1 MFLSIITVCFNS
13 EKTIRQTFE
22 SVLQQEFTD
31 YEYIIIDGLST
42 DGTIDIIKEY
52 LPKFNGKMRYISEK
66 DKGIYDAMNKA
77 ISMAKGE
84 IIGLVNSDDYFEKDA
99 FQRVFEAAK
108 AKPGM
113 DVYYGC
119 VRVLT
124 PEDKE
129 IKVYR
134 MSHEMLYSCPMAHGG
149 CFIARKAHERYGL
162 YDITYRISA
171 DYDFLLRVFLQGGK
185 FCPIDYVLANFR
197 MGGVSSDGNNVPEH
211 LKVQY
216 KYGLISRKGRLI
228 SLWIHFVKQFL
239 RKLLKRPSL

>member
-1 MFLSIITVCFNS
+1 MFLTIMTVCYNS
-13 EKTIRQTFE
+13 EKTIRQAIE

-42 DGTIDIIKEY
+42 DGTIEIIEEY
-52 LPKFNGKMRYISEK
+52 LPKFHGKMRYISEK

-84 IIGLVNSDDYFEKDA
+84 VIGLVNSDDYFEKNA

-108 AKPGM
+108 ANPGS

-149 CFIARKAHERYGL
+149 CFIARKAHERFGL
-162 YDITYRISA
+162 YDIAYRISA

-185 FCPIDYVLANFR
+185 FSPIDYVLANFR
-197 MGGVSSDGNNVPEH
+197 MGGVSSDGNNIPEH
-211 LKVQY
+211 LQVQY
-216 KYGLISRKGRLI
+216 KYKLISRKQEILSLFIHKVKGILKRL
-228 SLWIHFVKQFL
+228 L
-239 RKLLKRPSL
+239 RRPSL